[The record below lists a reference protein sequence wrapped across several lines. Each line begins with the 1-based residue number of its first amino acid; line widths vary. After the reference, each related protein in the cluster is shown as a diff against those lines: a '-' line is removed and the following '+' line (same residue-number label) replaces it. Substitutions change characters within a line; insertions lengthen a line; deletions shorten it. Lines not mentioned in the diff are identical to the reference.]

1 MKGPV
6 EWGRF
11 GWHGVAFD
19 MPEDWCPGRLEGDF
33 ANGYVRIEDETEVR
47 AELRWETARRR
58 VAPASKFVD
67 SYIRQVRKKTRRQDP
82 DPQIERDR
90 CVKQL
95 GDVDHEVFTWRGVFS
110 AHSLLA
116 VCPTTR
122 RVVHLR
128 VFFEE
133 GREHRKLAR
142 RMFASLT
149 TGPRDG
155 KMEWSA
161 FGFRFLVGDD
171 WRLDTSGL
179 RTGCLQFLFAN
190 GDDELEVTRFSLAE
204 MVLRDTTLDTWF
216 RRTYRKA
223 VRKFRIE
230 TQESDYQGCPA
241 VRCEGVMKL
250 TARPFG
256 LFRRK
261 RRLRALA
268 WHDVEADK
276 ILAVRLSTRTVEDPQ
291 LEEIAATVVDTVG
304 SH

>member
-128 VFFEE
+128 VERTDTPFTSRYRQGQVIRIPIAHNE
-133 GREHRKLAR
+133 GNYYLPGE
-142 RMFASLT
+142 
-149 TGPRDG
+149 
-155 KMEWSA
+155 
-161 FGFRFLVGDD
+161 
-171 WRLDTSGL
+171 
-179 RTGCLQFLFAN
+179 
-190 GDDELEVTRFSLAE
+190 
-204 MVLRDTTLDTWF
+204 
-216 RRTYRKA
+216 
-223 VRKFRIE
+223 
-230 TQESDYQGCPA
+230 
-241 VRCEGVMKL
+241 
-250 TARPFG
+250 
-256 LFRRK
+256 
-261 RRLRALA
+261 
-268 WHDVEADK
+268 
-276 ILAVRLSTRTVEDPQ
+276 Q
-291 LEEIAATVVDTVG
+291 LEELEAARQVVFRYCDSDGAVTAGANPNGSVNNIAGIVNREGNVLGMMPHPERRCDPLLGDPDGAPLFHSMIDFLTG
-304 SH
+304 G